1 MSAQLL
7 LINPRRR
14 RKKKSH
20 RRRAKN
26 ARRHRRTASG
36 HRIRRRRVRNPRARR
51 HHRKH
56 YARKRNPRMRRRRH
70 RNPLS
75 ISGVKSA
82 LMPAAIG
89 AAGGVALDVAYGY
102 LGSYLPASLQTGM
115 AASAVKLA
123 AAFGLGMVATK
134 VLGAEKGRAVTIGA
148 VTVQLYGLLKSTLA
162 SAAPSVPGLAGF
174 GAYIASPGMSGLGYG
189 ANPAVYLQ
197 KPAGMG
203 RMGRLGRGR
212 MGAYIKASPMPMA
225 GLDGGSTGMGMF

>member
-1 MSAQLL
+1 
-7 LINPRRR
+7 
-14 RKKKSH
+14 
-20 RRRAKN
+20 
-26 ARRHRRTASG
+26 
-36 HRIRRRRVRNPRARR
+36 
-51 HHRKH
+51 
-56 YARKRNPRMRRRRH
+56 MRRRRH

-75 ISGVKSA
+75 ISSVKSA

-102 LGSYLPASLQTGM
+102 LGTYLPASLQTGI

-123 AAFGLGMVATK
+123 AAFGLGMVASK

-162 SAAPSVPGLAGF
+162 SAAPSVPGLAGMNL
-174 GAYIASPGMSGLGYG
+174 GAYISNPNNGMGYG
-189 ANPAVYLQ
+189 ANPAVYLT

-203 RMGRLGRGR
+203 RMGRMNGRR
-212 MGAYIKASPMPMA
+212 LGAYIKASPMPMS